1 MSRVDTNI
9 FRDISTTRNNVPTEQ
24 GLAHELRNE
33 DIKVM
38 RLKGAQYWIDYVCL
52 TPTEPEWH
60 KKQQAILSNDNPIDS
75 LLRSGMNFLDVHDL
89 ASVNRL
95 NEDNAILHQ

>member
-9 FRDISTTRNNVPTEQ
+9 FRDISTARASVPSDQ
-24 GLAHELRNE
+24 SLAYELRNS

-38 RLKGAQYWIDYVCL
+38 RLKSAQYWVDYICL

-60 KKQQAILSNDNPIDS
+60 KKQQALLNNNNPIDS
-75 LLRSGMNFLDVHDL
+75 LVRSGMNFLDVHDL